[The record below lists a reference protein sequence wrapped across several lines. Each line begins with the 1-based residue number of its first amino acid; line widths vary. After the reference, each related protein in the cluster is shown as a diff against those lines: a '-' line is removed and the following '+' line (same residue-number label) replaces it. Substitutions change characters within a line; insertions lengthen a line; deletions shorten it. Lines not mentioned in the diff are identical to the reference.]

1 MSTPQ
6 PRCPCIELPIITVL
20 TVLMAAALARP
31 AAAEQLVTAVSSNM
45 VSIKSTF
52 TGAEIV
58 LFGTIERDAQTVA
71 RPQGYDIVIVT
82 RGPRHQIVVR
92 RKSRL
97 AGIWV
102 NRESRRY
109 VGAPSYLAILSNRP
123 LADIADPLL
132 LSRFQLSLEQL
143 ILRTPSTDAAASAPE
158 AMMFHEALLRLMR
171 ERAHYIEDPS
181 GVAFL
186 SPTLFRANIPLPA
199 SVPVGEYRA
208 EVYLFGDGALLAR
221 ATKEISIH
229 KTGVEQLVTSLAT
242 QMPLL
247 YGLIAVALAI
257 FSGWLAGI
265 IFRRD

>member
-1 MSTPQ
+1 MSTL
-6 PRCPCIELPIITVL
+6 PRRRAGPPVTTAVMA
-20 TVLMAAALARP
+20 LMAVGLAGP
-31 AAAEQLVTAVSSNM
+31 VAGEQLITAVSSDT

-58 LFGTIERDAQTVA
+58 LFGTIERDVQTVA
-71 RPQGYDIVIVT
+71 RPRGYDIVIVT
-82 RGPRHQIVVR
+82 RGPKQPIVVR

-102 NRESRRY
+102 NRESRHY
-109 VGAPSYLAILSNRP
+109 VDVPSYLAILSNRT
-123 LADIADPLL
+123 LTDIADPLV

-143 ILRTPSTDAAASAPE
+143 ILLQPDADTAAPARQ
-158 AMMFHEALLRLMR
+158 ATIFHEALLRLMR
-171 ERAHYIEDPS
+171 QRAHYIEDPA

-186 SPTLFRANIPLPA
+186 SPALFKANIPLPA

-221 ATKEISIH
+221 AAKDISIR
-229 KTGVEQLVTSLAT
+229 KTGIEQLVTLMAAE
-242 QMPLL
+242 MPLF
-247 YGLIAVALAI
+247 YGLAAVALAI